1 MQRRRSFDGQTDT
14 KSLKP
19 NPMPTV
25 SVSARASHIPAGR
38 GVQENTVPY
47 PRGDTQIG
55 TSDEDSNSI
64 ARSSTVGRNSF
75 QTEGKL
81 IIFELGLGG
90 FYNQFILERPPKKKI
105 FFRRGKKKCKSIR
118 EKKEKLIY
126 VNIGPSSSSP
136 AVSAATNISINNSGM
151 PTSRKK
157 GNDIDHKYASDSIDN
172 QKIYFP
178 SQKEER
184 KKTSSSSGRKAKLEH
199 GKVII
204 IWFGT

>member
-1 MQRRRSFDGQTDT
+1 MHSTNWEQSNRKRKELNVGQSSHQQMDSFFNRVFGHHSSESSRAASPVPPVSQQTQKPEPTSLRHSRNSSTSTIPLSVQAPFLSSANITTATEKNKMQRRRSFDGQTDT

-75 QTEGKL
+75 QTE
-81 IIFELGLGG
+81 
-90 FYNQFILERPPKKKI
+90 ERPPKKKI
-105 FFRRGKKKCKSIR
+105 FFRRGKKKM
-118 EKKEKLIY
+118 
-126 VNIGPSSSSP
+126 
-136 AVSAATNISINNSGM
+136 A
-151 PTSRKK
+151 
-157 GNDIDHKYASDSIDN
+157 
-172 QKIYFP
+172 
-178 SQKEER
+178 
-184 KKTSSSSGRKAKLEH
+184 
-199 GKVII
+199 II
-204 IWFGT
+204 IIACCICCHEYIY